1 MKINVVTVIGANGTM
16 GCNVSAIFAS
26 FGGVKTYM
34 VSRSM
39 EQSRKAIRRA
49 VKSVRA
55 DSIAENLIPAD
66 YSMLA
71 RCVAE
76 SDLVFESVAENMEIK
91 LDIARRVA
99 ALAREDVI
107 LGTGTSGLSVT
118 ALAEAYPEHLRS
130 RFFGVHLF
138 NPPYNMTLC
147 ELVPTMYSDTA
158 LLEEL
163 RGYLSDTLCRTVAS
177 VKDSPAFLG
186 NRIGFQLIN
195 RALQYAEKYKYSGG
209 IDYIDAILGPFSGRS
224 MAPIM
229 TADFVGLDVHKA
241 IVDNVHDNVSDY
253 ERDTYLL
260 PSYVQRLI
268 DEGRFGRKA
277 GGGLYKQI
285 VYENGLKRMTVYD
298 IVTGMYRDRLDY
310 KFPFAESM
318 KEAIRE
324 GNYNEA
330 IRALVDNRSAEADI
344 CLEFLLQYILYA
356 LYAAREVGYSVH
368 SADDVMATGFNWCP
382 PLAMAEA
389 LSTNAELAGLVKE
402 RMDPAVLLKINA
414 DALLDTVEPSE
425 YDYRPYFKSI

>member
-1 MKINVVTVIGANGTM
+1 MKINTVTVIGANGTM

-26 FGGVKTYM
+26 FGGAKTYM
-34 VSRSM
+34 VSRSI
-39 EQSRKAIRRA
+39 EQSKRAIQRA

-55 DSIAENLIPAD
+55 DSIAANLIPAD

-71 RCVAE
+71 QCVAE
-76 SDLVFESVAENMEIK
+76 SDLVFESVTENMNIK
-91 LDIARRVA
+91 LDIARKVA
-99 ALAREDVI
+99 MSARDNVI

-118 ALAEAYPEHLRS
+118 ALAEAYPERLRS
-130 RFFGVHLF
+130 RFFGIHLF
-138 NPPYNMTLC
+138 NPPYSLTLC
-147 ELVPTMYSDTA
+147 ELIPTAHSDTA

-163 RGYLSDTLCRTVAS
+163 RGYLSTVLCRTVVN
-177 VKDSPAFLG
+177 VKESPAFLG
-186 NRIGFQLIN
+186 NRIGFHLIN

-241 IVDNVHDNVSDY
+241 IVDNVHDNVADY

-260 PSYVQRLI
+260 PSYVQNLI
-268 DEGRFGRKA
+268 NEGKLGRKA
-277 GGGLYKQI
+277 GCGLYKRI
-285 VYENGLKRMTVYD
+285 VHDNGLKRMTVYD
-298 IVTGMYRDRLDY
+298 IVTGTYRDKLDY

-318 KEAIRE
+318 KKEIRKGNYGEAIRVLIE
-324 GNYNEA
+324 
-330 IRALVDNRSAEADI
+330 NRSVEADI

-356 LYAAREVGYSVH
+356 LYAAKEVGFNVH
-368 SADDVMATGFNWCP
+368 GADDVMATGFNWCP

-389 LSTNAELAGLVKE
+389 LSTNAKLADLIKE
-402 RMDPAVLLKINA
+402 RMDPAVLSKINV
-414 DALLDTVEPSE
+414 DALLETVEPSA